1 MRESVIESLKELSIV
16 SNTSFEELLND
27 ALNFKSKYDLTD
39 SSMEKFVR
47 LNLSFYSK
55 DEVPKENIFKLM
67 DNLHSELENASTR
80 KEVIQ
85 TLEEYKSNLK
95 TTRIR

>member
-39 SSMEKFVR
+39 SSIEKFIR

-55 DEVPKENIFKLM
+55 DEVPKENVFRLM
-67 DNLHSELENASTR
+67 DNLHSELKSANTR
-80 KEVIQ
+80 EEVAE
-85 TLEEYKSNLK
+85 TLEGYKNNVE
-95 TTRIR
+95 TTKIR